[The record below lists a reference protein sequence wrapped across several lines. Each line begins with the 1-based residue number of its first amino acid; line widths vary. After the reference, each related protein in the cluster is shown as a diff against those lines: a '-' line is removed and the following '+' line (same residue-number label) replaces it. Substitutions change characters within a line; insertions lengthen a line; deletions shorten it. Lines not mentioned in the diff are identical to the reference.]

1 MKTKHMQFSILKDK
15 YKDYLFIIIFL
26 LCLSVFLFS
35 ETLFLGKEFGWYN
48 DQVFQYN
55 IFYKEW
61 YEIIKETLNNKIVS
75 PYSWN
80 LFLGTDFYV
89 SKLFTVTGDL
99 FALIVFILFDIENF
113 NVFFAIETILC
124 ILISSVTI
132 KAFIDELGMENRKFV
147 ISISIIYALG
157 GFAILFMGSY
167 MFHRFYSLMPLIFL
181 YVERYINNKSV
192 KSFPI
197 IVALLFMQNY
207 ELMFSLSLYLVI
219 YFIVSYKLKNNNEN
233 LISIIKKAFK
243 LILYYLIGIL
253 LVGFA
258 VVPLLMF
265 LKTSSRVGNFD
276 FGNVFW
282 DLDVLVGFLSNMFF
296 PPYNMRTEN
305 PPYLFFTER
314 YFGFEYSIYITP
326 IILFAFILLIKKAT
340 KLEKRIFFTSEIL
353 ILLFLFIRPLNM
365 IVHGFSE
372 PTFRWSL
379 ILIIHHIFIVVYV
392 FKKYTYSDLY
402 FKEISLFI
410 CVFLMIFFLNI
421 LIKSYDFENVLNS
434 ILIVIFLSLLCY
446 LYSYYLCKNID
457 FGMLIMTLTTIAFFV
472 VTNISNLKLE
482 FNNHSAFTQEYIDYF
497 INEDEDKMFRY
508 HFDSKEI
515 RPFNYLNLNNSLMY
529 RYLGTTTYDSA
540 YEYVLNDFLQKNNIN
555 DWIIDLN
562 DFDLMRMLGV
572 KYIGAVDDLKVDNN
586 QNLEYVYNLDE
597 LKVYKIKD
605 YNHIGH
611 TYTNFI
617 KESDYKNNIDWNN
630 ELIIKDEDFDL
641 IKDIVDGQKNQLNVI
656 EYNRQFMR
664 ANIHCEEKQV
674 LLIAIP
680 YSDGW
685 NVFDQNNNILRK
697 INVQGGFMGI
707 IIDESISEIKMYYAT
722 PGLKKGI
729 VVSII
734 GLILYFTMIMLDK
747 KTDNYLGG

>member
-157 GFAILFMGSY
+157 GFTILFMGSY

-379 ILIIHHIFIVVYV
+379 ILIIHHIFIVVHV

-729 VVSII
+729 AVSII

>member
-641 IKDIVDGQKNQLNVI
+641 IKDVVDGEKNQLNVI